1 MATRLPCGSPSRY
14 LERQPE
20 KLVVEGLRRWMQGCE
35 RGSATCWELAASLY
49 AEELGSANGRR
60 VLGALAHWVEA
71 LRNWM
76 DRPAGLSPSHCP
88 RLCLDECC
96 AVSMIAAC
104 QNQDEGSLLDAMER
118 LILPEGHAEVVR
130 ATRIFAE
137 ALADTGQ
144 ILIPVP
150 QAVIH
155 EIATRPCRRL
165 FH

>member
-1 MATRLPCGSPSRY
+1 MATRLPCGATSRY

-49 AEELGSANGRR
+49 AEELGSAEGRR

-71 LRNWM
+71 LRRWM

-104 QNQDEGSLLDAMER
+104 QNHDEGSLLDAMKR
-118 LILPEGHAEVVR
+118 LILPEGHAEVIR

>member
-1 MATRLPCGSPSRY
+1 MATRLPCGATHRY

-35 RGSATCWELAASLY
+35 RGSATCWDLAASLY
-49 AEELGSANGRR
+49 AEELGSAEGRR

-71 LRNWM
+71 LRSWM

-104 QNQDEGSLLDAMER
+104 QNHDDEGLLGAMER
-118 LILPEGHAEVVR
+118 LILPEGHAEVIR
-130 ATRIFAE
+130 ATQLFAD
-137 ALADTGQ
+137 ALAETGQ

-150 QAVIH
+150 GAVIR
-155 EIATRPCRRL
+155 EIAARPCRRL